1 MVCEE
6 NGKNAYWYDRGK
18 QMQQK
23 VTCSI
28 GKLVKIWFENLD
40 SSTLSHLKQT
50 RPKELEVLSEREVL
64 L

>member
-1 MVCEE
+1 
-6 NGKNAYWYDRGK
+6 
-18 QMQQK
+18 MQQK
-23 VTCSI
+23 VTCSL

-40 SSTLSHLKQT
+40 SRTLSHLEQT

>member
-1 MVCEE
+1 
-6 NGKNAYWYDRGK
+6 
-18 QMQQK
+18 MQQK